1 MSGGLGE
8 WSVLGSLILTAGG
21 LHAQTKADTNQDASA
36 QYKKAD
42 QLFLL

>member
-8 WSVLGSLILTAGG
+8 WIVLGSLILTAGV
-21 LHAQTKADTNQDASA
+21 LHAQAQADMNQGACA
-36 QYKKAD
+36 QCKKAD